1 MNKIDKLDKELGRPG
16 GRPAGGRTKIGE
28 WESQKRGEENSQI
41 VQAVRSL
48 KLTPAELMAFLN
60 DPKNSL
66 AASGHNGPKP
76 EAPEKEDTAHEEN

>member
-1 MNKIDKLDKELGRPG
+1 MAGQNPG
-16 GRPAGGRTKIGE
+16 TGKAE
-28 WESQKRGEENSQI
+28 
-41 VQAVRSL
+41 
-48 KLTPAELMAFLN
+48 LTPAELMAFLN